1 MSGGAR
7 QEKGVISRW
16 QEERGFGFIQP
27 EQGAALF
34 VHVSAFAA
42 TPRRPA
48 VGDAVYFLRARD
60 DKGKPRASWA
70 AFAGVPQQA
79 VTAKAL
85 PDNSPRPWLAVLF
98 VIALCALYVRGLLP
112 RDVLMLYAVISVL
125 TVLVYHR
132 DKAAALRKRWRT
144 PERTLHW
151 LALLGGWPGA
161 MLAQYWFRHK
171 STKPAFR
178 RWFWATVLGN
188 GALLGCGL
196 YQGERLLALLR

>member
-1 MSGGAR
+1 M
-7 QEKGVISRW
+7 
-16 QEERGFGFIQP
+16 
-27 EQGAALF
+27 
-34 VHVSAFAA
+34 
-42 TPRRPA
+42 
-48 VGDAVYFLRARD
+48 
-60 DKGKPRASWA
+60 
-70 AFAGVPQQA
+70 
-79 VTAKAL
+79 
-85 PDNSPRPWLAVLF
+85 
-98 VIALCALYVRGLLP
+98 
-112 RDVLMLYAVISVL
+112 
-125 TVLVYHR
+125 
-132 DKAAALRKRWRT
+132 AALRNRWRT